1 MRQLVADAGEA
12 PLITFGHNRF
22 REKRTSCLR
31 PEWGVEAAD
40 ATAAKSACAGSW
52 DQEGETV
59 RSSLAATAVFLAAL
73 MAGAVVGDG
82 ATAAEPLPWQIGF
95 QPAASPVMERLNDFH
110 NLLLVIITLIALF
123 VLGLLVYVMWR
134 FSEERNPTPSKTTHN
149 TLVEVLWTVIPVIIL
164 VIIAIPSFRLLYY
177 ADRAVD
183 ADMTLKVVGRQ
194 WYWTYQYPDQGDIE
208 IDSTMIP
215 DEEITEGQRRL
226 LEVDNRLVLPVDT
239 TIRIL
244 VTASDVLHNFAM
256 PSMGLKLD
264 AVPGRTN
271 ETWTRILREG
281 VYFGQCSELC
291 GVGHAY
297 MPIAIEAVSKQAF
310 DKWVETAQS
319 EGLDAAYERLAR
331 LKAEARLARDGRGE
345 ANELTVATAAAAD

>member
-1 MRQLVADAGEA
+1 MRSAAG
-12 PLITFGHNRF
+12 
-22 REKRTSCLR
+22 
-31 PEWGVEAAD
+31 D
-40 ATAAKSACAGSW
+40 YW

-59 RSSLAATAVFLAAL
+59 R
-73 MAGAVVGDG
+73 G
-82 ATAAEPLPWQIGF
+82 AAEPLPWQIGF

-110 NLLLVIITLIALF
+110 NLLLVVITLIALF

-134 FSEERNPTPSKTTHN
+134 FSERKNPTPSKTTHN
-149 TLVEVLWTVIPVIIL
+149 TLIEVLWTVIPVIIL
-164 VIIAIPSFRLLYY
+164 VLIAIPSFRIMYY
-177 ADRAVD
+177 ADHVEE
-183 ADMTLKVVGRQ
+183 ADMTLKVIGRQ

-264 AVPGRTN
+264 AVPGRIN

-281 VYFGQCSELC
+281 VYYGQCSELC
-291 GVGHAY
+291 GIGHAY
-297 MPIAIEAVSKQAF
+297 MPIAIEAVSKEAF
-310 DKWVETAQS
+310 GKWVETAQS
-319 EGLDAAYERLAR
+319 DGLDAAYEQLAR
-331 LKAEARLARDGRGE
+331 LQNGAELARDGHDGASE
-345 ANELTVATAAAAD
+345 STVATAAAAD